1 MLEAKSYLAT
11 IAMYSNLNL
20 KKNNTAAGRV
30 VSRDF

>member
-11 IAMYSNLNL
+11 IAMYNNLNL